1 MDDITIARLFHV
13 LAVVMWIG
21 GVAFVTT
28 VIFPSIRRN
37 HPPAERLAAFHRIEQ
52 HFARQAAIWVIV
64 AGASGF
70 WMVYRA
76 DMWDRFG
83 DAHYWWMYAMVGLWL
98 IFFAMLFIIEPLFL
112 HRHMAASAEPERD
125 FDRMERMHRLLLA
138 FAVVAILGAV
148 AGSHGLI

>member
-1 MDDITIARLFHV
+1 MDDITLARLFHV

-37 HPPAERLAAFHRIEQ
+37 HPPAERLAAFHLIEQ
-52 HFARQAAIWVIV
+52 HFARQAAFWVAV
-64 AGASGF
+64 AGASGL

-76 DMWDRFG
+76 EMWDRFA
-83 DAHYWWMYAMVGLWL
+83 DARYWWMYAMVGLWL
-98 IFFAMLFIIEPLFL
+98 IFFVMLFIIEPLIL
-112 HRHMAASAEPERD
+112 HQRMAASTQPARD

-138 FAVVAILGAV
+138 LAVITILGAV